1 MTAQP
6 VAFHGARPAPKVPN
20 TVEGIRKALPAEMRA
35 DFLADLAPAI
45 DRGDMRGVDDAKAKW
60 WATATWLTDPAID
73 AAFAA
78 LDSGDFETVAD
89 PFANA

>member
-45 DRGDMRGVDDAKAKW
+45 DRGDMRAVDDAKGKW
-60 WATATWLTDPAID
+60 WAVATWVTDPTIGEE
-73 AAFAA
+73 FAA
-78 LDSGDFETVAD
+78 LDRGEIETLPS
-89 PFANA
+89 PFAKR